1 MNIENIKN
9 KIKTVCENNPSLGV
23 LADEFEIK
31 EENVQIFTHIRNYA
45 IYVNA
50 IKIYNIKDGFC
61 YYLTCDTND
70 IDIASKLF
78 QGYLN
83 QRFDFNK
90 EKAEKEYQ
98 KKHPILGI
106 FK

>member
-9 KIKTVCENNPSLGV
+9 KIKTVCENNTSLGV

-31 EENVQIFTHIRNYA
+31 ETTTKIYTHIRNHD

-70 IDIASKLF
+70 TDVASKLF
-78 QGYLN
+78 QGYLKEK
-83 QRFDFNK
+83 FYFNK
-90 EKAEKEYQ
+90 RKSRRRISKETSDFRN
-98 KKHPILGI
+98 I
-106 FK
+106 